1 MIYLVNHVIQRLG
14 IWWLKKAAK
23 KDKKDKKGI
32 AKKISSIIAEGDEG
46 GDYTVYFMTYPDEGI
61 ITESI
66 LIHCKKYDEH
76 KLIASSYVMRCWD
89 YAMEGARL
97 WEIRGCNLDTA
108 LEIPHKLVIDYEIK
122 QIINEKNVNYN

>member
-1 MIYLVNHVIQRLG
+1 MIYLANYVIQRLS
-14 IWWLKKAAK
+14 IWLLKRTAK
-23 KDKKDKKGI
+23 KDKQDKKGI
-32 AKKISSIIAEGDEG
+32 AKKISSIVAEGDEQ

-66 LIHCKKYDEH
+66 LIHCNKYDNH
-76 KLIASSYVMRCWD
+76 KLIASSYIMRCWD

-97 WEIRGCNLDTA
+97 WEIKGCNLDTA

-122 QIINEKNVNYN
+122 QIISDTKVNYN